1 MMGIAF
7 YPSVQLKKIMS
18 FPIKIQALN
27 SIYIIQNSKKNYR
40 PLIISIKTKTLFVLI
55 A

>member
-27 SIYIIQNSKKNYR
+27 SIYIIQNSKKITVR
-40 PLIISIKTKTLFVLI
+40 LLFQSKQKPFLF
-55 A
+55 